1 MISLLGCSMNKLVKV
16 PSKFDPYLASFSDLF
31 TKPSF
36 VSFCYLTTAI
46 AVCDK
51 SKTIFNLHDIM
62 AKDNKDRKA
71 RSSYNWFITNGDWD
85 EDEIAQRKAD
95 LIFEELG
102 LKEGNR
108 ILLIIDDT
116 YNEKKGKHTEGV
128 GKFFDHGKGFIWG
141 NSIVTS
147 VIQSKGLFIPHKAK
161 IYVKK
166 EDAASDFKT
175 KIQIAIRD
183 IIEPLKTPAGTEVM
197 VVFDS
202 WWYSAA
208 LIKSCRNLGCHVT
221 CQIKSDKKI
230 SLDNHFEE
238 ALQVKNLASQFEEK
252 DFKEIRMKVR
262 GKKKSYSIV
271 DKIVWVDDS
280 QQVHLVISK
289 RKEDS
294 EPKYYICTDVNL
306 DAKKILSIY
315 EDRWEIETAHREANQ
330 KLGFKDYQ
338 LRGKRSIERFM
349 QLVFAIWTGI
359 LLVEMEN
366 PPNGSKKKTL
376 GEMVD
381 RVKHDTFIDTVI
393 YIWESCNLPVPDE
406 GGLIYKLKAIGLK
419 VGK

>member
-1 MISLLGCSMNKLVKV
+1 MGCSMNRLVKV
-16 PSKFDPYLASFSDLF
+16 PSKLNPYLSNFSNLF

-36 VSFCYLTTAI
+36 VSFCYLTSAI

-51 SKTIFNLHDIM
+51 SKTVFNLHDTM
-62 AKDNKDRKA
+62 ANGNKEKKA
-71 RSSYNWFITNGDWD
+71 RSSYNWFITDGDWD

-95 LIFEELG
+95 LFFEELG

-116 YNEKKGKHTEGV
+116 YNKKKGKHTEGV
-128 GKFFDHGKGFIWG
+128 GKFFDHSKGFIWG

-147 VIQSKGLFIPHKAK
+147 VLQAKGLFIPHKAK

-166 EDAASDFKT
+166 DDTTSDFKT

-183 IIEPLKTPAGTEVM
+183 IIKPLKVPTGTEVM

-208 LIKSCRNLGCHVT
+208 LIKSCRDLGYHVT
-221 CQIKSDKKI
+221 CQIKSDKKV
-230 SLDNHFEE
+230 LLGNGEF
-238 ALQVKNLASQFEEK
+238 LQVKILANRLDER
-252 DFKEIRMKVR
+252 DFKEIRLKVR
-262 GKKKSYSIV
+262 GKKKSYFVV
-271 DKIVWVDDS
+271 DRTVGLDKTR
-280 QQVHLVISK
+280 QVRLVISK
-289 RKEDS
+289 QNEDS
-294 EPKYYICTDVNL
+294 EPKYYICTDINL
-306 DAKKILSIY
+306 DAKKVLSIY
-315 EDRWEIETAHREANQ
+315 EDRWDIETAHREANQ

-359 LLVEMEN
+359 LLVEMES
-366 PPNGSKKKTL
+366 PPSKHRRKTL

-381 RVKHDTFIDTVI
+381 HVKHGSFIDTVI
-393 YIWESCNLPVPDE
+393 YVWDSCNLPVPDE

>member
-1 MISLLGCSMNKLVKV
+1 M
-16 PSKFDPYLASFSDLF
+16 Y
-31 TKPSF
+31 
-36 VSFCYLTTAI
+36 
-46 AVCDK
+46 DK
-51 SKTIFNLHDIM
+51 SKTVFNLHDTM
-62 AKDNKDRKA
+62 ANGNKEKKA
-71 RSSYNWFITNGDWD
+71 RSSYNWFITDGDWD

-95 LIFEELG
+95 LFFEELG

-116 YNEKKGKHTEGV
+116 YNKKKGKHTEGV
-128 GKFFDHGKGFIWG
+128 GKFFDHSKGFIWG

-147 VIQSKGLFIPHKAK
+147 VLQAKGLFIPHKAK

-166 EDAASDFKT
+166 DDTTSDFKT

-183 IIEPLKTPAGTEVM
+183 IIKPLKVPTGTEVM

-208 LIKSCRNLGCHVT
+208 LIKSCRDLGYHVT
-221 CQIKSDKKI
+221 CQIKSDKKV
-230 SLDNHFEE
+230 LLGNGEF
-238 ALQVKNLASQFEEK
+238 LQVKILANRLDER
-252 DFKEIRMKVR
+252 DFKEIRLKVR
-262 GKKKSYSIV
+262 GKKKSYFVV
-271 DKIVWVDDS
+271 DRTVGLDKTR
-280 QQVHLVISK
+280 QVRLVISK
-289 RKEDS
+289 QNEDS
-294 EPKYYICTDVNL
+294 EPKYYICTDINL
-306 DAKKILSIY
+306 DAKKVLSIY
-315 EDRWEIETAHREANQ
+315 EDRWDIETAHREANQ

-359 LLVEMEN
+359 LLVEMES
-366 PPNGSKKKTL
+366 PPSKHRRKTL

-381 RVKHDTFIDTVI
+381 HVKHGSFIDMVI
-393 YIWESCNLPVPDE
+393 YVWDSCNLPVPDE